1 MTVTEFFNLYPDAPG
16 VWQAGEKL
24 YLRSAKAAAEAK
36 ARQLGTTPKW
46 VTKPVPVAKPSETKK
61 QVTDGAE

>member
-1 MTVTEFFNLYPDAPG
+1 MTVTEFFNQYPDAPG

-36 ARQLGTTPKW
+36 ARQLGITLKW
-46 VTKPVPVAKPSETKK
+46 VTKPASAPKPSETKK
-61 QVTDGAE
+61 QVTDATE